1 MWKKLSIVL
10 AIGISL
16 IGCKADKLEISMKT
30 SDLVSVRDGGNEVAE
45 FEAVFSMVG
54 ELDHESRALVD
65 ALENILEK
73 YVYIDD
79 FEIKTTDMGFEVTIE
94 GKIPVISGDDS
105 NAAYYISLEK
115 SEVIDE
121 ATQVQLKTGQKFEQM
136 NSEMMALNFMLA
148 PDAFHPTRF
157 RLRGDNDIEVL
168 APAVQVDGRDYLM
181 WRGRVGDR
189 LSLSFSGGA
198 YDRTGAGFFFR

>member
-16 IGCKADKLEISMKT
+16 IGCKADELEISMKT
-30 SDLVSVRDGGNEVAE
+30 SDLLSVRNGGNEVAE

-54 ELDHESRALVD
+54 ELDNESRALVD
-65 ALENILEK
+65 ALENILVK

-94 GKIPVISGDDS
+94 GEIPVIATGKSD
-105 NAAYYISLEK
+105 AAYFISLEP
-115 SEVIDE
+115 SDVIDGT
-121 ATQVQLKTGQKFEQM
+121 TQVQVKTGQKFEQM
-136 NSEMMALNFMLA
+136 NSEMTALNFMLA

-157 RLRGDNDIEVL
+157 RLRGNNDIEVL

-189 LSLSFSGGA
+189 LSLSFSGGV
-198 YDRTGAGFFFR
+198 YYRTGAGFFFR

>member
-16 IGCKADKLEISMKT
+16 IGCKADELEISMKT
-30 SDLVSVRDGGNEVAE
+30 SDLISVRNGGNEVAE

-54 ELDHESRALVD
+54 ELDNESRALVD
-65 ALENILEK
+65 ALENILVK